1 MEIQKSIEIFLQ
13 KNNLIKTLQ
22 AFKGESKKKTGQ
34 YGPNKSTQLSNIHKF
49 TLNSSNEEEV
59 REHFQKT
66 DPNILNKAVKKLKR
80 NTKLLNQTKPQILNL
95 T

>member
-1 MEIQKSIEIFLQ
+1 MEIQKSIEIFFE

-49 TLNSSNEEEV
+49 TLNSSNE
-59 REHFQKT
+59 
-66 DPNILNKAVKKLKR
+66 
-80 NTKLLNQTKPQILNL
+80 
-95 T
+95 